1 MRIECDTE
9 EELKRLKD
17 RATKCKVIALH
28 KMGKHPLYDPRKMI
42 TSERKQLTEKI
53 QDWFGKDEKEIDTI
67 FNEISCEIL
76 FSGDADIESYRRE
89 NPHCEEVE
97 IAKDDPEYPS
107 VAEVPEGGWKK
118 NDWKK
123 VPELV
128 RNDAPDWKDTPPIS

>member
-42 TSERKQLTEKI
+42 TSERKQLIEKI

-76 FSGDADIESYRRE
+76 FSGDADIQSYRRE
-89 NPHCEEVE
+89 NPHCEDLE
-97 IAKDDPEYPS
+97 IEKDDP
-107 VAEVPEGGWKK
+107 
-118 NDWKK
+118 
-123 VPELV
+123 
-128 RNDAPDWKDTPPIS
+128 